1 MDASFPITLLRDLP
15 VQSGSVDPHGV
26 HVVAVVDGRYA
37 RRVPLDSVQDV
48 FVSRDAN
55 VPSSYD
61 SPSNGDMAWDS
72 TGLYVHTDAG
82 WGKTMLYCSNWPDL
96 TPTTRFLR
104 VDAVMSLSGTEVGN
118 ALSSLGIGDATDSL
132 RGLVRLAGS
141 MLDGAAVPTAATV
154 AAYVAGELQGVRD
167 DVAAVEVMRDEVAGM
182 LQDVGSLESS
192 VRSMRDDVVE
202 ASSEVHADMSRA
214 ETAASGA
221 TASAQAA
228 REAMEAAEAAAD
240 RAEAAVEFDEVA
252 TQGSRKAVRSG
263 GLYDEFA
270 GVRASV
276 QDVDCALDA
285 HAGDSVVHI
294 TQEERERWNA
304 GGGGG
309 GLTPEQQTVLD
320 RLVGGAVAGEFSVW
334 SAAGPPSS
342 ATIRSYIGSS
352 GTALDLSAD
361 SVYIASCTGV
371 SVGGGLEVD
380 GSPVLTRAMLGAFPG
395 DGVYERDGVATVSDA
410 RAYITRSISESAGTV
425 LANYVPLHGSSRITG
440 NLSLDGRLL
449 ASAGLFGSCLCLSG
463 GGIGMAASPPPYQF
477 REPRLHR
484 RANDLYWGSCRLNGQ
499 SAGGDVTADGDNYF
513 TGDNTFKEPLTL
525 ESNALQSSAAL
536 YNHGGHLYWGSCRLD
551 KAGGGGGGGDV
562 YTDTTNCFTGVNRF
576 QCHDVAVYKGICL
589 PCNREAKAGSQPV
602 LYRYGEDLYW
612 RCTKLN
618 DTGTSIRRSDNVFTG
633 NNTFAGCT
641 LFSNDVS
648 IDSMAD
654 IGSAR
659 VRGHLYMGNSS
670 LHSCN
675 GLLYWGSSAVVL
687 DCELA
692 GVAMTNRGNVFT
704 GCNVFNGHTVFN
716 APVDAGTT
724 SFRDSVSFRSCAY
737 FNSQVSFGA
746 RPGFSQGLGIGG
758 GTKAAGALVASG
770 GHLYWGTCRLDTS
783 GVGDVRAAGDNT
795 FTGRNVFDGPVHF
808 DSDGGTAVDV
818 HGNGIMFSDGRP
830 ALTSNKLYSY
840 DGDLYWGDCRLR
852 AGDLGSYAKIGGD
865 NVFTG
870 RNTFAGGVDFG
881 SSVHFRDCVDF
892 GSSAAFGG
900 HVRFLKCVDFG
911 SGGSA
916 TFGGHAR
923 FLKGVDFGSGV
934 HFDGG
939 IVLGCVDGMQSG
951 ARLYNYNDNL
961 YWGNT
966 KLGDGDVRAA
976 GNNVFTGINMFN
988 GSVGFSRSS
997 CFSGVALFNA
1007 GAIFYVCTS
1016 FCGNVYLN
1024 DRGYKA
1030 NDGLYNYN
1038 GDLYWDDTKLNSG
1051 GDVRSSCNNVFTGEN
1066 TFSGCTYFG
1075 AGAYFC
1081 NRSYQVGCSLLYS
1094 YNGDL
1099 YWGDTKIS
1107 GGGDVRAAGDNVFT
1121 GYNTFNECTGFY
1133 GTVGFYGCTGFNGDV
1148 TFNRNA
1154 YFNGGA
1160 SFYSNGAVFAGGV
1173 LYNYCGNLYWGC
1185 ERISSPPEV
1194 VSTVPSV
1201 LRHGRVYRIQVT
1213 SGTVDLSGV
1222 TVESMAT
1229 AELYIDYTAGT
1240 LVLPAWWWLD
1250 GMSST
1255 DGDHDIPP
1263 WGQDME
1269 AGHRYVVTVRND
1281 GRKTVANLAY
1291 DYPL

>member
-1 MDASFPITLLRDLP
+1 MDTSFPITLLRDLP

-104 VDAVMSLSGTEVGN
+104 VDAVMSLSGTEAGN
-118 ALSSLGIGDATDSL
+118 ALASLGIVDATDSL

-141 MLDGAAVPTAATV
+141 MLDGSAVPTAATV

-463 GGIGMAASPPPYQF
+463 GGIGMAASLPPYQF

-536 YNHGGHLYWGSCRLD
+536 YSHGGHLYWGSCRLD

-618 DTGTSIRRSDNVFTG
+618 DTGTSVRTGDNVFTG
-633 NNTFAGCT
+633 HNTFAGCT
-641 LFSNDVS
+641 VFTGDVS
-648 IDSMAD
+648 LDSLVD

-659 VRGHLYMGNSS
+659 VSGRLHLGNSS
-670 LHSCN
+670 LYSCN
-675 GLLYWGSSAVVL
+675 GLLYWGSNAVVL

-865 NVFTG
+865 NVFAG

-911 SGGSA
+911 SGSLVHFA
-916 TFGGHAR
+916 DR
-923 FLKGVDFGSGV
+923 VDFGSGV
-934 HFDGG
+934 SFGG
-939 IVLGCVDGMQSG
+939 RVALGCVDGVQRG
-951 ARLYNYNDNL
+951 ACLYNYNGNL
-961 YWGNT
+961 YWGCT
-966 KLGDGDVRAA
+966 RLGDGDVRAA
-976 GNNVFTGINMFN
+976 V
-988 GSVGFSRSS
+988 
-997 CFSGVALFNA
+997 
-1007 GAIFYVCTS
+1007 
-1016 FCGNVYLN
+1016 
-1024 DRGYKA
+1024 
-1030 NDGLYNYN
+1030 
-1038 GDLYWDDTKLNSG
+1038 
-1051 GDVRSSCNNVFTGEN
+1051 NNVFTGEN
-1066 TFSGCTYFG
+1066 TFSSCTYFS

-1081 NRSYQVGCSLLYS
+1081 DRSYQVGCNLLYS
-1094 YNGDL
+1094 YNDDL

-1107 GGGDVRAAGDNVFT
+1107 GGGDVRAAGNNVFT
-1121 GYNTFNECTGFY
+1121 GYNTFNECAAFY
-1133 GTVGFYGCTGFNGDV
+1133 
-1148 TFNRNA
+1148 
-1154 YFNGGA
+1154 GGA
-1160 SFYSNGAVFAGGV
+1160 SFNGNISVYGCSGFYGSASFNCHVYLSSGAVVYGGAEFHSTGGV
-1173 LYNYCGNLYWGC
+1173 SAGCSLYNYCGNLYWGC

-1201 LRHGRVYRIQVT
+1201 LRHGRVYSVQVT

-1222 TVESMAT
+1222 TVEPMAT

-1240 LVLPAWWWLD
+1240 LVLPTWWWLD
-1250 GMSST
+1250 GLSSSG
-1255 DGDHDIPP
+1255 GDHDIPP
-1263 WGQDME
+1263 WGQNME
-1269 AGHRYVVTVRND
+1269 AGHRYLVTVRND